1 MSKKLQNLTAREQKK
16 NPFDVF
22 IQRYNEP
29 PGLDFRL
36 QPAVW
41 RLKEGRKSYA
51 GIDLILHSMLN
62 FQSLRTIVR
71 SHMRRESTHTQ
82 KKIGR
87 KTNLTRIG
95 EYKTKAAAA
104 AYKS

>member
-1 MSKKLQNLTAREQKK
+1 MRKKLQKFNCQRTKK
-16 NPFDVF
+16 NHFDVF
-22 IQRYNEP
+22 IQRYNKP
-29 PGLDFRL
+29 PGLEFRP
-36 QPAVW
+36 QPAAW

-51 GIDLILHSMLN
+51 GIDPISSILS
-62 FQSLRTIVR
+62 FQSSRRIVHNHTR
-71 SHMRRESTHTQ
+71 GWRESTY

-95 EYKTKAAAA
+95 EYKTRAAA